1 MAGGKMS
8 PRQKMINMM
17 YLVLMALLALNVSK
31 EILKSFHLFE
41 KSFNAAALN
50 IDSKSLSTMKA
61 LDKAMDE
68 KKAKTEPYMN
78 RALAVR
84 KETAE
89 FLKYI
94 DDINVKIE
102 EWYGGRE
109 EQEEGVIGVTALI
122 SPDQME
128 DHAKF
133 YTENNYAE
141 GFAVAKRINEA
152 REKIASY
159 LKPKAPGLTDST
171 NIKDNKLYADA
182 EATSQLRAGTD
193 KQWVIESLEHNPAAG
208 VTALLSRIKNDA
220 QTLEATVLE
229 RLAQQ
234 IDATD
239 YKFDKLVATVLP
251 TSNYVMEGENY
262 EADILLVASSSQSNP
277 TITVG
282 TTPVDVIGGV
292 GKFTA
297 PARGIGIK
305 TFAGKIVLNGNG
317 GGEEQIFEFENEY
330 TVFKP
335 AATIAATQMNL
346 LYKGIDN
353 PMSISVPGFAASDV
367 NISAPG
373 LSLRPLG
380 GGLYNV
386 KVKSSTNKDVTITAS
401 ITKDGKSRTVGSEKF
416 RVRSLPQPTAQLGGI
431 PNDGLPKGKAA
442 VGAQTTILASMGA
455 GFAFDL
461 NYRVQGFKMILAYQR
476 KPPVMASSS
485 NGRLTGKMK
494 GMVKSAQG
502 GDRILIEG
510 IRATEAKY
518 GFKANLS
525 PIIITIR

>member
-50 IDSKSLSTMKA
+50 IDSKSESTMKA
-61 LDKAMDE
+61 LETAMDE
-68 KKAKTEPYMN
+68 KKGKTEPYMN

-84 KETAE
+84 KETTE
-89 FLKYI
+89 FIKYI
-94 DDINVKIE
+94 DDINAKIE

-109 EQEEGVIGVTALI
+109 EQKEGVTGVTALI

-133 YTENNYAE
+133 YTENDYAE
-141 GFAVAKRINEA
+141 GFAVAKRINDA

-171 NIKDNKLYADA
+171 SIKDNTLYNAVIK
-182 EATSQLRAGTD
+182 TSQLRAGTD

-229 RLAQQ
+229 KLAQQ

-262 EADILLVASSSQSNP
+262 EADILLVASSSQSMPN
-277 TITVG
+277 ITVG
-282 TTPVDVIGGV
+282 GTSITVEGGV
-292 GKFTA
+292 GKYS
-297 PARGIGIK
+297 ARANGVGIK

-317 GGEEQIFEFENEY
+317 GGEEQVFEFENEY

-335 AATIAATQMNL
+335 AATIAATEMNL

-353 PMSISVPGFAASDV
+353 PMSISVPGFAANDV
-367 NISAPG
+367 KIFAPG
-373 LSLRPLG
+373 LNLKSLG
-380 GGLYNV
+380 GGLYNTTV
-386 KVKSSTNKDVTITAS
+386 QANTNKEVIITAS

-431 PNDGLPKGKAA
+431 PNNGMQQGKAGVA
-442 VGAQTTILASMGA
+442 AQTSIIASMGA
-455 GFAFDL
+455 GFAYNL
-461 NYRVQGFKMILAYQR
+461 NYRVDNFTMILVYKR
-476 KPPVMASSS
+476 KQAVTAQSSSGSLTGQMKNMLNSASS
-485 NGRLTGKMK
+485 
-494 GMVKSAQG
+494 
-502 GDRILIEG
+502 GDIVLIEG

-518 GFKANLS
+518 GLKASLS

>member
-50 IDSKSLSTMKA
+50 INSKSLSTMNA
-61 LDKAMDE
+61 LQTAMDE
-68 KKAKTEPYMN
+68 KKSKTEPYMN
-78 RALAVR
+78 RAIAVR
-84 KETAE
+84 QETAS

-94 DDINVKIE
+94 DGINVKIE

-109 EQEEGVIGVTALI
+109 EQLAGVTGVTALI

-133 YTENNYAE
+133 YTENDYKE
-141 GFAVAKRINEA
+141 GYAVAKRINDA
-152 REKIASY
+152 RENIASY

-171 NIKDNKLYADA
+171 NIKDDQLYKDA
-182 EATSQLRAGTD
+182 IATSQLRAGND

-229 RLAQQ
+229 KLAQQ
-234 IDATD
+234 VDATD
-239 YKFDKLVATVLP
+239 YKFDKLIATVLP
-251 TSNYVMEGENY
+251 SSNYVMEGENY
-262 EADILLVASSSQSNP
+262 EADILLVASSSQSMP
-277 TITVG
+277 DITVG
-282 TTPVDVIGGV
+282 GNVIKVEGGV
-292 GKFTA
+292 GKYSA

-317 GGEEQIFEFENEY
+317 GGEEQVFEFENEY

-367 NISAPG
+367 KISNPG
-373 LSLRPLG
+373 LNLKSLG
-380 GGLYNV
+380 GGLYNATV
-386 KVKSSTNKDVTITAS
+386 PSSTNREVTITAT
-401 ITKDGKSRTVGSEKF
+401 ITKDGKSRVVGSEKF

-431 PNDGLPKGKAA
+431 PNDGLPKGKAGVA
-442 VGAQTTILASMGA
+442 AQTTIIASMGA
-455 GFAFDL
+455 GFAYDL
-461 NYRVQGFKMILAYQR
+461 NYRVQGFKMIIAYKR
-476 KPPVMASSS
+476 RPPQQASSS
-485 NGRLTGKMK
+485 SGTLTDQMK
-494 GMVKSAQG
+494 SLMRSAG
-502 GDRILIEG
+502 SGDMIIIEG

-518 GFKANLS
+518 GFRANLS
-525 PIIITIR
+525 PIIITLK

>member
-262 EADILLVASSSQSNP
+262 EADI
-277 TITVG
+277 
-282 TTPVDVIGGV
+282 
-292 GKFTA
+292 GK
-297 PARGIGIK
+297 
-305 TFAGKIVLNGNG
+305 
-317 GGEEQIFEFENEY
+317 
-330 TVFKP
+330 
-335 AATIAATQMNL
+335 
-346 LYKGIDN
+346 
-353 PMSISVPGFAASDV
+353 
-367 NISAPG
+367 
-373 LSLRPLG
+373 
-380 GGLYNV
+380 
-386 KVKSSTNKDVTITAS
+386 
-401 ITKDGKSRTVGSEKF
+401 RT
-416 RVRSLPQPTAQLGGI
+416 
-431 PNDGLPKGKAA
+431 
-442 VGAQTTILASMGA
+442 
-455 GFAFDL
+455 
-461 NYRVQGFKMILAYQR
+461 
-476 KPPVMASSS
+476 
-485 NGRLTGKMK
+485 
-494 GMVKSAQG
+494 
-502 GDRILIEG
+502 
-510 IRATEAKY
+510 
-518 GFKANLS
+518 
-525 PIIITIR
+525 